1 MKIRHGMIL
10 AAGLGKRMQPL
21 TNKKPKPLIEI
32 GGITLLERAINLL
45 INNGVKE
52 ISVNIHHLGD
62 QIEKYISDFKTEVK
76 IKISNEKDSLL
87 DTGGGV
93 KKGTKDFKENPF
105 FVINPDTLW
114 SNKYSKEVQ
123 SLEKEF
129 FTNKRPCLLLVK
141 KELSLDNSFKGDFNL
156 NNNLISK
163 DEHNQFIFTGLQ
175 IIKNDHL
182 LSFNKD
188 IFSMNEV
195 WAKLIS
201 EKNLGGLESN
211 QKFYH
216 LNTFEMFEKISSL
229 SSID

>member
-21 TNKKPKPLIEI
+21 TNKKPKPLLEI
-32 GGITLLERAINLL
+32 GGLTLLERAINLL
-45 INNGVKE
+45 IDHGVKE

-62 QIEKYISDFKTEVK
+62 QIEKYISDLKSEVK

-129 FTNKRPCLLLVK
+129 FTNKRPCLLLAK
-141 KELSLDNSFKGDFNL
+141 KELSFDNSFKGDFNL